1 MMRGASRKDTGEP
14 APLKPLDFA
23 ILLALNEQNRHGY
36 AIMKVVNQ
44 RLRRRVLL
52 GPGTLY
58 RTLKEL
64 REEGLIDYTSG
75 PADADSRRRYYRI
88 TAQGRRTARLEA
100 SRMAAWVDVARAGRL
115 LEVEV
120 GE

>member
-1 MMRGASRKDTGEP
+1 MPRESWKDMADPE
-14 APLKPLDFA
+14 PLKPLDFA
-23 ILLALNEQNRHGY
+23 ILLALNAQDRHGY
-36 AIMKVVNQ
+36 GIMKVVNQ
-44 RLRRRVLL
+44 QLRRRALL

-64 REEGLIDYTSG
+64 REAGLIDYASS

-88 TAQGRRTARLEA
+88 TPQGRRAAQLEA
-100 SRMAAWVDVARAGRL
+100 IRMAAWVDVARAGRL
-115 LEVEV
+115 LEVEA

>member
-1 MMRGASRKDTGEP
+1 MPRKSRKHTGDPE
-14 APLKPLDFA
+14 PLKPLDFA
-23 ILLALNEQNRHGY
+23 ILLALNEQDRHGY
-36 AIMKVVNQ
+36 GIMKLVNQ
-44 RLRRRVLL
+44 QLRRRALL

-64 REEGLIDYTSG
+64 REDGLIDYASA

-88 TAQGRRTARLEA
+88 TPQGRRAAQLEA
-100 SRMAAWVDVARAGRL
+100 TRMAAWVDVARAGRL
-115 LEVEV
+115 LELEG

>member
-1 MMRGASRKDTGEP
+1 MPSKSRKARSDPE
-14 APLKPLDFA
+14 PLKPLDFA
-23 ILLALNEQNRHGY
+23 ILLALNERDRHGY
-36 AIMKVVNQ
+36 GIMKLVNQ
-44 RLRRRVLL
+44 QLRRRALL

-64 REEGLIDYTSG
+64 REAGLIDYASA

-88 TAQGRRTARLEA
+88 TPQGRRAAQLEA
-100 SRMAAWVDVARAGRL
+100 TRMANWVDLARTGRL
-115 LEVEV
+115 LDAKA

>member
-1 MMRGASRKDTGEP
+1 MPRESKEYTGDPE
-14 APLKPLDFA
+14 PLKPLDFA
-23 ILLALNEQNRHGY
+23 ILLALNEQDRHGY
-36 AIMKVVNQ
+36 GIMKVVNQ
-44 RLRRRVLL
+44 QLRRRALL

-64 REEGLIDYTSG
+64 REDGLIDYASA

-88 TAQGRRTARLEA
+88 TPQGRRAAQLEA
-100 SRMAAWVDVARAGRL
+100 IRMAAWVDVARAGRL
-115 LEVEV
+115 LELEG

>member
-1 MMRGASRKDTGEP
+1 MPKESRKDTGDPE
-14 APLKPLDFA
+14 PLKPLHFA

-36 AIMKVVNQ
+36 GIMKVVNQ
-44 RLRRRVLL
+44 QLRRRALL

-64 REEGLIDYTSG
+64 REEGLIDYASA

-88 TAQGRRTARLEA
+88 TPPGRRAAQLEA
-100 SRMAAWVDVARAGRL
+100 ARMAAWVDAARAGHL
-115 LEVEV
+115 LELEG

>member
-1 MMRGASRKDTGEP
+1 MSVDSPEEVAEVEP
-14 APLKPLDFA
+14 LRPLVFA
-23 ILLALNEQNRHGY
+23 ILLALNEQHRHGY
-36 AIMKVVNQ
+36 GIMKVVNRQ
-44 RLRRRVLL
+44 LRRRALL

-64 REEGLIDYTSG
+64 REEGLIDYASA

-100 SRMAAWVDVARAGRL
+100 IRMAAWVDVARAGRL
-115 LEVEV
+115 LDVEA